1 MKRIALFLAV
11 AAVLLLAVALGRKYL
26 LGGLLEN
33 WFGSWSEGTR
43 NLLSVIVTIVIMI
56 PFIYALT
63 MRTASL
69 RKSQSALIQMRHSNM
84 WPILSIDILRMLI
97 AAAFILAVITSQY
110 SLSWIVIILIAAALV
125 LFTLLIQR
133 TLSDHFKMEDL
144 FFENL
149 SANEEREKKRSPITA
164 SVRENLDK
172 YNVHIEAVTLSPDS
186 LFAGKELRNLPF
198 RKKVQVNIIN
208 ITRGSQS
215 IVIPSGDT
223 PVYPYDVLLAV
234 GTEQQL
240 DEFREIMRG
249 EITDIN
255 PGYKGETGVK
265 EEKFVIRPIV
275 IDDASF
281 MSGKTLR
288 ELSLRSQ
295 GCMVICFLR
304 NGELITNPS
313 PDEPLLKDDLVWIA
327 GLESSVGKLG

>member
-1 MKRIALFLAV
+1 
-11 AAVLLLAVALGRKYL
+11 
-26 LGGLLEN
+26 
-33 WFGSWSEGTR
+33 
-43 NLLSVIVTIVIMI
+43 
-56 PFIYALT
+56 
-63 MRTASL
+63 
-69 RKSQSALIQMRHSNM
+69 
-84 WPILSIDILRMLI
+84 
-97 AAAFILAVITSQY
+97 
-110 SLSWIVIILIAAALV
+110 
-125 LFTLLIQR
+125 
-133 TLSDHFKMEDL
+133 MEDL

-149 SANEEREKKRSPITA
+149 SANEEREKKRAPITA

-186 LFAGKELRNLPF
+186 QFVGKELRSLPF

-208 ITRGSQS
+208 ISRGSQS

-240 DEFREIMRG
+240 DEFREIMKG
-249 EITDIN
+249 EVTDIT
-255 PGYKGETGVK
+255 PGYKGEAGSK

-275 IDDASF
+275 VDDASF

-304 NGELITNPS
+304 NGEMITNPS
-313 PDEPLLKDDLVWIA
+313 PDEPLLKDDLVWVA